1 VQSAQA
7 QLAGAAARIEHLKAQ
22 IEQTQATL
30 KADEARLGYTRIY
43 APMAGTVVTVEAR
56 EGQTLNA
63 TYQTPNILRIADLTA
78 MTVWTDVSE
87 ADVRRVKPG
96 MPVYFTTLGSA
107 GQDKPRRW
115 SSEVR
120 QVLPAP
126 SASVA
131 PAGNAANAPAAAT
144 KAVAYTVL
152 FDVDNLDA
160 ELMPQMTAQVVFVAE
175 RAPQAL
181 TVPLVALQP
190 DAKGDGQVVRV
201 LNARGQPESRAVQ
214 PVCAAAT
221 RWPCCRG
228 WKRASRWSRVKP
240 PVRAGCGGCNGEH
253 GIGAFLGIHRPFRAL
268 IALRGICKHYGGSGG
283 QPEVTVLRGIDLDIH
298 AGEFVAVV
306 GSSGSGK
313 STLMNILGCLDRP
326 SQGSYHFQG
335 QDVGQLDAD
344 ALAWLRRE
352 AFGFVFQGYHLIAS
366 ETAQENVEMPAIYAG
381 VSKEARMQRAQSLLN
396 RLGLSTRLHNR
407 PHQLSGG
414 QQQRV
419 SIARALMNGGS
430 VILADEPTGALDSQS
445 GAEVMALLNELA
457 DAGHTILLITHDRSV
472 AAQARRV
479 IEITMA
485 AS

>member
-1 VQSAQA
+1 MQVGGLRRWTVVALAAASGIAGVLWWASRPHTAYQTEAVARGDVEATVTAIGTLQPRRYVDVGAQVSGQITRLLVAPGTTVEKGALLVEIDPSVQRATVDAGRASLAGLRAQLAEQQAQHRLAQQQWERQQQMAREGATRDEDVQSAQA

-190 DAKGDGQVVRV
+190 DAKGGGQVVRV

-214 PVCAAAT
+214 TGV
-221 RWPCCRG
+221 R
-228 WKRASRWSRVKP
+228 SR
-240 PVRAGCGGCNGEH
+240 H
-253 GIGAFLGIHRPFRAL
+253 
-268 IALRGICKHYGGSGG
+268 
-283 QPEVTVLRGIDLDIH
+283 Q
-298 AGEFVAVV
+298 VAV
-306 GSSGSGK
+306 
-313 STLMNILGCLDRP
+313 L
-326 SQGSYHFQG
+326 QGLEEGEKVVTGETTSAG
-335 QDVGQLDAD
+335 GLR
-344 ALAWLRRE
+344 WL
-352 AFGFVFQGYHLIAS
+352 QW
-366 ETAQENVEMPAIYAG
+366 
-381 VSKEARMQRAQSLLN
+381 
-396 RLGLSTRLHNR
+396 
-407 PHQLSGG
+407 
-414 QQQRV
+414 
-419 SIARALMNGGS
+419 
-430 VILADEPTGALDSQS
+430 
-445 GAEVMALLNELA
+445 
-457 DAGHTILLITHDRSV
+457 
-472 AAQARRV
+472 
-479 IEITMA
+479 
-485 AS
+485 